1 MKLWIRNIAVL
12 MTLGIAAVLANPD
25 QKGSDQKGC
34 TPHFNTCTTS
44 LARFGKPKNG
54 ANFTA
59 FSYVNPNAPKGGKLK
74 MGAFGTFDTLNQ
86 YIAKGIPPVVLAMQ
100 SGSLTMD
107 SLMTRAVDEPFSLYA
122 SIAEKVDLA
131 PDNSYI
137 IYFLNPK
144 ARFHDGTPITA
155 EDVKFSYEMLKEQG
169 LPRYRQ
175 FYGKIEKIEI
185 LDPRTV
191 KLTFKKTDE
200 GEYDPEIPLI
210 TSMLHVF
217 SKAKYEGKDFRET
230 GMTPILGS
238 GPYRV
243 VKAEPGRSITYERV
257 KDYWAKDLPVNRGKY
272 NFDIIQLDYYKNAE
286 AQFQAFKA
294 GEFDA
299 FFEINSQQW
308 RDGYN
313 TPAVNSGKIKKVEAK
328 HKRPVTVRTSIFNM
342 RRPLFQDI
350 RLRQAIG
357 LAFDWETV
365 NKMICNDDY
374 QRTTSLFANTHL
386 AHSGPAQG
394 LELTYLLPYKD
405 SIPKDILEK
414 GFIAP
419 TTKGDGD
426 ARENLEAADKL
437 LTEAG
442 WIIVTAK
449 DPVTQQNIIRRV
461 NKDTKEPLTFEY
473 MYKDPRLERFLNT
486 FIRNLSQLG
495 ITLKPRFVD
504 SVQYEARVGESDF
517 DMISHMWSNSLSPG
531 NEQVYYF
538 SQKTA
543 DQKGSSNYIGMKDP
557 VLEAL
562 AQNVVNAKTAEE
574 HVAAVHALDRVVMGR
589 HYFVPMFYDNT
600 IYWAYWADRVEFPA
614 FNPLVGTN
622 TLEWWWAK
630 PSAAVD
636 QGTTSQP
643 SVFTRLLEWM
653 KSKLSWIMGQ

>member
-1 MKLWIRNIAVL
+1 MKLWIRNISL
-12 MTLGIAAVLANPD
+12 MIMLGVSATSAELKN
-25 QKGSDQKGC
+25 
-34 TPHFNTCTTS
+34 S
-44 LARFGKPKNG
+44 LARFGNPKYP
-54 ANFTA
+54 ADFTA
-59 FSYVNPNAPKGGKLK
+59 FSYVNPQAPKGGKLK
-74 MGAFGTFDTLNQ
+74 MGTFGTFDTLNQ
-86 YIAKGIPPVVLAMQ
+86 YIAKGIPPVVLAIQ

-122 SIAEKVDLA
+122 LIAEKVDLA
-131 PDNSYI
+131 SDNSSI
-137 IYFLNPK
+137 IYYLNPAAK
-144 ARFHDGTPITA
+144 FHDGSSITA

-175 FYGKIEKIEI
+175 FYGKIEKIDI
-185 LDPRTV
+185 INPTTV
-191 KLTFKKTDE
+191 KLTFKKTE
-200 GEYDPEIPLI
+200 KGEYDPEIPLI

-217 SKAKYEGKDFRET
+217 SKKQYEGKNFRET
-230 GMTPILGS
+230 GMTPLLGS
-238 GPYRV
+238 GPYKV
-243 VKAEPGRSITYERV
+243 VKAEPGRSISYERV
-257 KDYWAKDLPVNRGKY
+257 KDYWGKDLPVNKGKY

-299 FFEINSQQW
+299 FFEVNSQQW

-313 TPAVNSGKIKKVEAK
+313 TPAVRSGKILKVEAK

-350 RLRQAIG
+350 RVRKAIG

-394 LELTYLLPYKD
+394 LELKYLEPYKD
-405 SIPKDILEK
+405 SLPKDLLQF

-437 LTEAG
+437 LNEAG
-442 WIIVTAK
+442 WVVVTEK
-449 DPVTQQNIIRRV
+449 DAVTQQNVIRRV
-461 NKDTKEPLTFEY
+461 NKDTKEPLAFEY
-473 MYKDPRLERFLNT
+473 MYKDPRLERFLT
-486 FIRNLSQLG
+486 IFRQNLQQLG
-495 ITLKPRFVD
+495 ITIRLRFVD
-504 SVQYEARVGESDF
+504 SVQYEARVGDSDF
-517 DMISHMWSNSLSPG
+517 DMISHLWSNSLSPG

-538 SQKTA
+538 SIKNA
-543 DQKGSSNYIGMKDP
+543 DVKGSSNYIGMKDA
-557 VLEAL
+557 VVEAL
-562 AQNVVNAKTAEE
+562 AENVVNAKTAEE
-574 HVAAVHALDRVVMGR
+574 HVAAVRALDRVVMGR

-600 IYWAYWADRVEFPA
+600 IYWAYWVDRVEFPT

-630 PSAAVD
+630 PTAIGAEKATAKS
-636 QGTTSQP
+636 
-643 SVFTRLLEWM
+643 LEGGGFGEWI
-653 KSKLSWIMGQ
+653 KSKLSWIMGK

>member
-1 MKLWIRNIAVL
+1 
-12 MTLGIAAVLANPD
+12 
-25 QKGSDQKGC
+25 
-34 TPHFNTCTTS
+34 
-44 LARFGKPKNG
+44 
-54 ANFTA
+54 
-59 FSYVNPNAPKGGKLK
+59 
-74 MGAFGTFDTLNQ
+74 
-86 YIAKGIPPVVLAMQ
+86 
-100 SGSLTMD
+100 MD

-122 SIAEKVDLA
+122 LIAEKIDLA

-137 IYFLNPK
+137 IYYLNPA
-144 ARFHDGTPITA
+144 ARFHDGTPIMA

-175 FYGKIEKIEI
+175 FYGKIEKIEV

-217 SKAKYEGKDFRET
+217 SKARYEGKDFRET
-230 GMTPILGS
+230 GMTPLLGS

-243 VKAEPGRSITYERV
+243 AKAEPGRSITYERV

-299 FFEINSQQW
+299 FFEVNSQQW

-350 RLRQAIG
+350 RVRQAIG

-365 NKMICNDDY
+365 NKMLCNDDY

-394 LELTYLLPYKD
+394 LELTYLQPYQN

-426 ARENLEAADKL
+426 ARENL
-437 LTEAG
+437 
-442 WIIVTAK
+442 
-449 DPVTQQNIIRRV
+449 R
-461 NKDTKEPLTFEY
+461 
-473 MYKDPRLERFLNT
+473 
-486 FIRNLSQLG
+486 
-495 ITLKPRFVD
+495 
-504 SVQYEARVGESDF
+504 
-517 DMISHMWSNSLSPG
+517 
-531 NEQVYYF
+531 
-538 SQKTA
+538 
-543 DQKGSSNYIGMKDP
+543 SS
-557 VLEAL
+557 
-562 AQNVVNAKTAEE
+562 
-574 HVAAVHALDRVVMGR
+574 
-589 HYFVPMFYDNT
+589 
-600 IYWAYWADRVEFPA
+600 
-614 FNPLVGTN
+614 
-622 TLEWWWAK
+622 
-630 PSAAVD
+630 
-636 QGTTSQP
+636 
-643 SVFTRLLEWM
+643 
-653 KSKLSWIMGQ
+653 